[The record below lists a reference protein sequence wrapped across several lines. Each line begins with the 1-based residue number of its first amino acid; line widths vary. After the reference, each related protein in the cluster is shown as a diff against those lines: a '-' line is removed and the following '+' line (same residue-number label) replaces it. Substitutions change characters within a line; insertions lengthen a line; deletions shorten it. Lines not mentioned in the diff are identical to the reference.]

1 MAKKSKIARE
11 KQRQALVEKYGERRE
26 ELRRQR
32 DWVALS
38 ELPLNSNPVRLR
50 NRCFVTG
57 RSRGYMRR
65 FGMSRIVFREEA
77 LQGNI
82 PGVVKSSW

>member
-1 MAKKSKIARE
+1 MAKKSQIARE
-11 KQRQALVEKYGERRE
+11 KKRRELVEKYRAQRE
-26 ELRRQR
+26 ELRRR
-32 DWVALS
+32 GDWVALS
-38 ELPLNSNPVRLR
+38 KLPLNSNPVRLR

-77 LQGNI
+77 LKGNI

>member
-11 KQRQALVEKYGERRE
+11 KQRQELVEKYRGRRE
-26 ELRRQR
+26 ELRRR
-32 DWVALS
+32 GDWVSLS

-50 NRCFVTG
+50 NRCFITG

-77 LQGNI
+77 LKGNI

>member
-1 MAKKSKIARE
+1 MAKKSKFARE
-11 KQRQALVEKYGERRE
+11 KQRQELVEKYRGRRE
-26 ELRRQR
+26 ELRRR
-32 DWVALS
+32 GDWVSLS
-38 ELPLNSNPVRLR
+38 ELPLNSNSVRLR
-50 NRCFVTG
+50 NRCFITG

-77 LQGNI
+77 LKGNI

>member
-1 MAKKSKIARE
+1 MAKKSQIARDKKRRE
-11 KQRQALVEKYGERRE
+11 MVEKYRTQRE
-26 ELRRQR
+26 ELRRR
-32 DWVALS
+32 GDWASLS
-38 ELPLNSNPVRLR
+38 ELPLNSNPVRVR
-50 NRCFVTG
+50 NRCLVTG

-77 LQGNI
+77 LKGNI

>member
-11 KQRQALVEKYGERRE
+11 QKRRELVEKYRARRE
-26 ELRRQR
+26 ELRRRR

-50 NRCFVTG
+50 NRCFVTR

-77 LQGNI
+77 LKGNI

>member
-1 MAKKSKIARE
+1 MAKKSQVARDKKRRE
-11 KQRQALVEKYGERRE
+11 MVEKYRAQRE
-26 ELRRQR
+26 QLRRNG

-38 ELPLNSNPVRLR
+38 KLPLNSTPTRLR
-50 NRCFVTG
+50 NRCVVTG

-65 FGMSRIVFREEA
+65 FGLSRITFREEA
-77 LQGNI
+77 LKGNI

>member
-1 MAKKSKIARE
+1 LSK
-11 KQRQALVEKYGERRE
+11 
-26 ELRRQR
+26 
-32 DWVALS
+32 LS
-38 ELPLNSNPVRLR
+38 LNSNPVRLR

-65 FGMSRIVFREEA
+65 FGMSRITFREEA
-77 LQGNI
+77 LKGNI

>member
-11 KQRQALVEKYGERRE
+11 KKRRE
-26 ELRRQR
+26 LVKKYRTRRDELRRR
-32 DWVALS
+32 GDWVALS

-77 LQGNI
+77 LKGNI

>member
-11 KQRQALVEKYGERRE
+11 KQRQALVEKYRARRE
-26 ELRRQR
+26 ELRRRR
-32 DWVALS
+32 DWVSLS

-50 NRCFVTG
+50 SRCFVTG

-65 FGMSRIVFREEA
+65 FGMSRITFREEA

>member
-11 KQRQALVEKYGERRE
+11 KQRQELVEKYRGRRE
-26 ELRRQR
+26 ELRRR
-32 DWVALS
+32 GDWVSLS

-50 NRCFVTG
+50 NRCFITG

-65 FGMSRIVFREEA
+65 FGMSRIVFREET
-77 LQGNI
+77 LKGNI